1 MPLKNDTYSLL
12 YNKLL
17 CSLISVFFMLSVSCH
32 TLFVLFVICIR
43 LTQPIV
49 NRSQRTIRTKI
60 FIARL
65 NAIERCKLWFM
76 NCVRKKF
83 ISLVCI

>member
-1 MPLKNDTYSLL
+1 MPLKNGTYSLL

-17 CSLISVFFMLSVSCH
+17 RSLISVSFMLSVSCH

-49 NRSQRTIRTKI
+49 NCSQRTIRTKI

-65 NAIERCKLWFM
+65 NAIERCKLWSM